1 MAYQKDNTD
10 WIAKERREL
19 FAKAVNSML
28 MTSPEMKVEDA
39 LQKAKLIVDTAF
51 NNYPDNDKSTENPL

>member
-28 MTSPEMKVEDA
+28 MTSPEMSIKDA
-39 LQKAKLIVDTAF
+39 LEKAKLIVDTAF
-51 NNYPDNDKSTENPL
+51 NNYPDNDESTENPL